1 MKLTI
6 AKPES
11 RLAPRLPRVI
21 LTRAPDE
28 SKSWSGGLL
37 AAGYEVVSLPLI
49 HIQLAP
55 DPVAIQAAAQQ
66 LNTYRAVMFV
76 SAHAA
81 AGFFK
86 GAAQA
91 LGPIFQEH
99 QIRAWVTGPGTRQA
113 LLALGV
119 DATCID
125 APAPDAP
132 QLDSESLWQSASHH
146 LVAGDRVLIVRGTDE
161 APYASFAGPAA
172 GMGRNWL
179 AERIRQAGCEVD
191 FVVAYARLKPRFT
204 PDEVRHVQQW
214 AGDGSVW
221 VLSSTQAVMNL
232 QAALPDQ
239 VWAHAKALVTHPRI
253 ADAARQAGFVRI
265 AQCKPV
271 LEEMLSSLQ
280 SLH

>member
-6 AKPES
+6 ANPDS
-11 RLAPRLPRVI
+11 RLAPSMPRVI

-55 DPVAIQAAAQQ
+55 DPIAIQAAAQQ

-91 LGPIFQEH
+91 LGLIFQER

-125 APAPDAP
+125 APASDAP
-132 QLDSESLWQSASHH
+132 QLDSESLWQSAGHH

-161 APYASFAGPAA
+161 APYVSFAGPSV

-179 AERIRQAGCEVD
+179 AERIRQAGCDVD

-214 AGDGSVW
+214 AGDGTVW

-232 QAALPDQ
+232 QAALPDL
-239 VWAHAKALVTHPRI
+239 VWTHAKALVTHPRI

>member
-6 AKPES
+6 ANPES
-11 RLAPRLPRVI
+11 RLAPSMPRVI

-28 SKSWSGGLL
+28 SKSWSVGLL

-55 DPVAIQAAAQQ
+55 DPVAIEAAAQQ
-66 LNTYRAVMFV
+66 LSTYRAVMFV

-81 AGFFK
+81 AGFLY
-86 GAAQA
+86 GAVPALEPVFQA
-91 LGPIFQEH
+91 R

-113 LLALGV
+113 LMAMGI

-125 APAPDAP
+125 APAHDAP
-132 QLDSESLWQSASHH
+132 QLDSESLWQSAGHH

-161 APYASFAGPAA
+161 APYASFAGPAV

-204 PDEVRHVQQW
+204 PDQVRQVQQW
-214 AGDGSVW
+214 AGDGTVW

-239 VWAHAKALVTHPRI
+239 VWSYAKALVTHPRI
-253 ADAARQAGFVRI
+253 EDAARQAGFVRVV
-265 AQCKPV
+265 QCKPV
-271 LEEMLSSLQ
+271 LEELLSSLQ